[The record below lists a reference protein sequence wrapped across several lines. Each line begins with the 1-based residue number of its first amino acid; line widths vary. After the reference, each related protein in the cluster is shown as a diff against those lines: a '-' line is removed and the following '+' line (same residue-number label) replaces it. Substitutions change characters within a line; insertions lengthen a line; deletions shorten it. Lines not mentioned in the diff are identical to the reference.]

1 MEAWSVCFQMGLRTN
16 VCILKNHLKE
26 CVSSGHKTPDRFL
39 VKTALILNLL
49 FDDIHESV
57 Y

>member
-1 MEAWSVCFQMGLRTN
+1 MEARSVCFQMGLRTN

-49 FDDIHESV
+49 FDIHESV